1 MNSKNQNKAF
11 LLAFFNIYLLAD
23 AVAAGVVVARQACFD
38 QVLVGLTIQE
48 RCDAAAVV
56 AVVVVAAVAVNE
68 DMVVAVDDVA
78 ASASAYCGVHQ
89 GNFRRGLVGCCSS
102 CPGVA
107 VVLAVVVVVAAAA
120 VAAVTYDSPSCQEAH
135 YWARP
140 WAAFQGVVASCLLG
154 AFSYLRHRTCWDAFA
169 SFAASVGPSSFLK

>member
-1 MNSKNQNKAF
+1 M
-11 LLAFFNIYLLAD
+11 
-23 AVAAGVVVARQACFD
+23 ARQACFD
-38 QVLVGLTIQE
+38 QVLGGLTIQE
-48 RCDAAAVV
+48 RCDAAV
-56 AVVVVAAVAVNE
+56 AVVAAVVVNE

-89 GNFRRGLVGCCSS
+89 GNFRRDLVGCCSS

-107 VVLAVVVVVAAAA
+107 AVLAVVVAVVVAAV

-135 YWARP
+135 YLGRP

-154 AFSYLRHRTCWDAFA
+154 AFSYLRRRTCWDAFA
-169 SFAASVGPSSFLK
+169 SFAASVGPSSFL